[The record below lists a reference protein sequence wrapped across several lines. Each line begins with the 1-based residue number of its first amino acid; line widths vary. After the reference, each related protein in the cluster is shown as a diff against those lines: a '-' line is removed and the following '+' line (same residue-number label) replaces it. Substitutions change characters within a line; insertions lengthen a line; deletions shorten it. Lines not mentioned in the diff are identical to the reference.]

1 MLNTISNERTAR
13 IAFMKSPDSAVLDDF
28 NNKLGKLSALANVS
42 VISEAWGYA
51 QTLDYQHPGQSKEF
65 YLAHP
70 LRVATLCIQLVEPAS
85 INGVVTSLLHNIQEL
100 SNVKE
105 GAISELFGSEVA
117 SAITLLTVDRDLQ
130 WDDGYKNKY
139 YKSISNAD
147 LFVQQVK
154 ILDKLDNLFLL
165 CLNPS
170 NEIRT
175 KYLREI
181 EKWLLPMS
189 EDAMPT
195 LTSYIHE
202 LIINNREI
210 GHMPLELMESKVN

>member
-1 MLNTISNERTAR
+1 
-13 IAFMKSPDSAVLDDF
+13 MKSPDSTVLNDF
-28 NNKLGKLSALANVS
+28 SNKLAKLSALANVS
-42 VISEAWGYA
+42 VISEAWDYA

-70 LRVATLCIQLVEPAS
+70 LRVATLSIQLIEPVS
-85 INGVVTSLLHNIQEL
+85 INGVATSLLHNIKEL

-105 GAISELFGSEVA
+105 SEIAELFGSDVA

-130 WDDGYKNKY
+130 WDDGYKNTY
-139 YKSISNAD
+139 YKKLSNAS

-154 ILDKLDNLFLL
+154 VLDKLDNLFLL

-170 NEIRT
+170 DEIRE

-181 EKWLLPMS
+181 EKWLLPMAT
-189 EDAMPT
+189 DAIPT
-195 LTSYIHE
+195 LANYIHE
-202 LIINNREI
+202 LIINNREL